1 MTTHEQDTFTQ
12 SDVEN
17 SREARD
23 PATDRANELDTDY
36 AEPATGA
43 AQPLPDEAPDRQVQQ
58 DWSDGAGLSPD
69 QPEPVRA
76 HSDAAHSDAAVVS
89 SEQTTSAPVADSTE
103 SSAGRA
109 LFADDELAGLSAR
122 WDSVQAAFVDDP
134 RECVQKADGLVSDV
148 VKQLTS
154 SFSDARSRLEEQW
167 SRGEEASTEDLRV
180 ALKQYREFFQRLLA
194 V

>member
-1 MTTHEQDTFTQ
+1 MTTHDEDTYTQ
-12 SDVEN
+12 PTESIEN
-17 SREARD
+17 SREDIDHAVNQSAQQPLVDEASGRQAQSD
-23 PATDRANELDTDY
+23 WSERRELSADETQAVPAQ
-36 AEPATGA
+36 AEATA
-43 AQPLPDEAPDRQVQQ
+43 PLPDAPVVSAEPSN
-58 DWSDGAGLSPD
+58 SD
-69 QPEPVRA
+69 PVR
-76 HSDAAHSDAAVVS
+76 
-89 SEQTTSAPVADSTE
+89 EPTE

-109 LFADDELAGLSAR
+109 LFADDELAGLTAR

-134 RECVQKADGLVSDV
+134 RECVHKADGLVSDV
-148 VKQLTS
+148 VQQLTS

>member
-1 MTTHEQDTFTQ
+1 MTTHEQGTFTQ

-69 QPEPVRA
+69 QSEPVR
-76 HSDAAHSDAAVVS
+76 AHSDAAVVS
-89 SEQTTSAPVADSTE
+89 SEPASSAPVAESTE